1 MKSVYQFNPPKL
13 FSEFLCESRK
23 PAARTD
29 SEVHRLLVEEHST
42 HTVVMVGNWDGQR
55 FVAEMPIGVIYIAF
69 ENQV

>member
-13 FSEFLCESRK
+13 FSEFLCEDRK

-29 SEVHRLLVEEHST
+29 SEVHRLLVEEYNT
-42 HTVVMVGNWDGQR
+42 HTVVMVSNWDGQR
-55 FVAEMPIGVIYIAF
+55 FVAEMPPGVIFIAF